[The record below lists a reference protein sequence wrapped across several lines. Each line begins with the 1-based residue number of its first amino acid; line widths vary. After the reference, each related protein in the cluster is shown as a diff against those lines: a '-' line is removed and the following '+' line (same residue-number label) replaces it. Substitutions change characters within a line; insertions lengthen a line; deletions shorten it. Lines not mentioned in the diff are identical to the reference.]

1 MLKTT
6 NQQFWEEYRKSRL
19 VNVECHD
26 NPAFAAYSLNAYGAR
41 IPFKSRADVKVRVL
55 EWEGYYAEKA
65 QRIKGALCGPV
76 RSKLAADGYSKILTD
91 MGVVSAPINAETP
104 SKSLQWFP
112 LYIYDKMIS
121 AVNTG
126 DMTYQECY
134 AALKSYFL
142 DERAYKILPLAQQT
156 LWELVDL
163 AFNINEGRW
172 QLVER
177 FRGEWFKSIVG
188 QEDIPMIAAM
198 GITCAL
204 IDRNRD
210 ADAGYF
216 CDLGVAAKYMTE
228 AEKVIVHW
236 RDEGV
241 NDQWISSQLNKVLG
255 VIKTY
260 PELKNSNVKEIAK
273 SVILQ
278 HGVNRSVEY
287 SQIVD
292 ELLLHRIYAAIDLGK
307 EGLKPMAFIKMRN
320 SKFQNA
326 FKLVVE
332 NVKSSLTNTPP
343 LDRMGSDDAEKLSKR
358 AWDDVTR
365 ENLDMQKDAI
375 VEVAS
380 IRVKSWLSAIIDIFN
395 RLPPELQRFKTDL
408 VTLCMRMILET
419 GEFAVVT
426 SEAKVLAKL
435 EITRKAAEMTE
446 RADAL
451 ARASQLDAK
460 RMNDLAEE
468 AERRRQQMADERNRA
483 QDAERLAILQS
494 LRATATTLAQGFVT
508 VASPLIMPTPPGLYP
523 AEPRK
528 GQQTKTLGS
537 GEARDVG
544 ELPVEQ
550 LRPGRVI
557 DLDD

>member
-6 NQQFWEEYRKSRL
+6 KQRFWKEYEKSRF

-26 NPAFAAYSLNAYGAR
+26 NPAFAAYSLNAYEAR
-41 IPFKSRADVKVRVL
+41 IPFKSRANVKVRVL
-55 EWEGYYAEKA
+55 EWEGIYAEEA

-76 RSKLAADGYSKILTD
+76 QSKLAADGYSKILTD
-91 MGVVSAPINAETP
+91 MAVISAPIGGENP
-104 SKSLQWFP
+104 SNSLQWFP
-112 LYIYDKMIS
+112 LYIYDRMIS

-134 AALKSYFL
+134 TVLKSFFL
-142 DERAYKILPLAQQT
+142 NEKAYRLLPLAQQT
-156 LWELVDL
+156 VWELVDL
-163 AFNINEGRW
+163 TFNINEGRR

-177 FRGEWFKSIVG
+177 FSGEWFKSIVG

-228 AEKVIVHW
+228 AEKVIVYW

-241 NDQWISSQLNKVLG
+241 NDQWISSQLNKVLA

-260 PELKNSNVKEIAK
+260 PELKGSNVKEIAK
-273 SVILQ
+273 SIILQ

-375 VEVAS
+375 VQVAS
-380 IRVKSWLSAIIDIFN
+380 IRVKSWLSAIVDIFN

-408 VTLCMRMILET
+408 VLLCMRMILET
-419 GEFAVVT
+419 GEFGVVT
-426 SEAKVLAKL
+426 SEPQILANL
-435 EITRKAAEMTE
+435 EVKRKAAELAE
-446 RADAL
+446 KSDAL
-451 ARASQLDAK
+451 EKASQLNAK
-460 RMNDLAEE
+460 RMNDLAYE
-468 AERRRQQMADERNRA
+468 AERQRQRMVDEQNRA
-483 QDAERLAILQS
+483 QAAERLAILQN
-494 LRATATTLAQGFVT
+494 LRGTATTLAQGFMT
-508 VASPLIMPTPPGLYP
+508 YTSPLYIPTPVGAY
-523 AEPRK
+523 ADEPRK
-528 GQQTKTLGS
+528 GKQPKTLGS
-537 GEARDVG
+537 GEAKDVG